1 MLAINYSEGK
11 VNKLDVSKPKGEGVL
26 VNISTCGICG
36 TDMHLLHSGM
46 HLPHIAGHEI
56 SGFLQ
61 DGTPVAI
68 EPLNYCGSCAECK
81 QGKYNLCSSEEFDI
95 IGATT
100 DGGMTEKML
109 VPEHC
114 LVELD
119 KNMDLKNSSLVEPI
133 AVAVHG
139 YKITDTKTE
148 HRVAVVGGGSIG
160 QCAVVT
166 AYWMGCEVDLF
177 ARYDHQKEAAE
188 IWGANEPN
196 GEYDRVVDTVGN
208 SDALAQCV
216 ELLKP
221 GGKIIG
227 LAAGWEDI
235 ILPGL
240 GILNKEGSF
249 YTSRI
254 YDASGDNGRD
264 IDNAARILFENPEF
278 GNKVITH
285 RFPLDAAEE
294 AFKVADD
301 RKSGSIKV
309 VFDINV

>member
-1 MLAINYSEGK
+1 MRAVNYSEGK
-11 VNKLDVSKPKGEGVL
+11 VKTYDAPEPSGEGII

-36 TDMHLLHSGM
+36 TDMHLLESGM

-56 SGFLQ
+56 SGFLN
-61 DGTPVAI
+61 DGSPVAI
-68 EPLNYCGSCAECK
+68 EPLTYCGSCRECK
-81 QGKYNLCSSEEFDI
+81 EGKYNLCSSKEFDI
-95 IGATT
+95 LGATT
-100 DGGMTEKML
+100 DGGMAEKMI

-114 LVELD
+114 IVNLNKE
-119 KNMDLKNSSLVEPI
+119 MDIKNSSLVEPI

-139 YKITDTKTE
+139 YKITDTNKN
-148 HRVAVVGGGSIG
+148 HSVAVVGGGSIG

-166 AYWMGCEVDLF
+166 AYSMGCDVDLY

-188 IWGANEPN
+188 IWGAKEPT
-196 GEYDRVVDTVGN
+196 GEYDRVVDSVGN
-208 SDALAQCV
+208 PEALAKCV

-227 LAAGWEDI
+227 LAAGWEDTV
-235 ILPGL
+235 LPGL

-254 YDASGDNGRD
+254 YDSSGNKGRD
-264 IDNAARILFENPEF
+264 IDNAVKILFENPEF

-285 RFPLDAAEE
+285 RFPLEASEDA
-294 AFKVADD
+294 FRVAGD
-301 RKSGSIKV
+301 RKSGAIKV
-309 VFDINV
+309 VFDISE